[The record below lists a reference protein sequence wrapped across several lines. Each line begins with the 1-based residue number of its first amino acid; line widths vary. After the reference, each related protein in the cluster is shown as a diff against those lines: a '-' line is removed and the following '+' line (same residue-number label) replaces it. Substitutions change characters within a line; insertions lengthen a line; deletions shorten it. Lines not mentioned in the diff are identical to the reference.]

1 VLRVERLAREGVF
14 IDISLHVRAGEIVAL
29 AGLVGSGRSEV
40 ARAIFG
46 IDRYDAGKVT
56 IGGTELRRGSPAAAM
71 AAGIGYVPEDRRQQG
86 LVMDMSIQQN
96 VALASLARLRR
107 GGLVRSAAERAF
119 ATDWAQRMRLRY
131 GRLTDPV
138 STLSGGNQQKVVLA
152 KWLGRHPA
160 LLIVDEPTRGIDIA
174 TKADVHELLVRLAGE
189 GIAILMISSEL
200 PEVLHIG
207 DRILVMRE
215 GRLTAEYSHEGGLG
229 GEDHVRGD
237 RSAGALE
244 MSATVDT
251 RQETAGKPPRVSSR
265 RLTERVFRIRE
276 SGIIVVL
283 IVFVAIT
290 VSIEPRFA
298 SQQEVQFILANT
310 TIFALLALG
319 ETMVIVSRNV
329 DLSIG
334 SVVGLSAY
342 VSASLFGKIHGIPI
356 VVVFLVGLGIGLAVG
371 VANGL
376 MVAIGRV
383 PSLVVTLATLYI
395 VRGLDILIVGGN
407 EVVAQTLPNAFIE
420 IPRAGVYGV
429 PYLAIVIAV
438 VIGIGAYYLRS
449 YRSGRELYA
458 IGSNPEAARLAGIP
472 VGRRVFT
479 AFAVSGAIAGVAGV
493 LWAAQYQTVDSN
505 AGTGYELT
513 VIASVVVGG
522 VAIFGGSGSAV
533 GAAIGALLL
542 QTINSALYVLGIS
555 PFWDQ
560 AIAGALL
567 LAAITLDRIIS
578 LRLTAA
584 LRRRSAG
591 VGT

>member
-1 VLRVERLAREGVF
+1 V
-14 IDISLHVRAGEIVAL
+14 
-29 AGLVGSGRSEV
+29 
-40 ARAIFG
+40 
-46 IDRYDAGKVT
+46 
-56 IGGTELRRGSPAAAM
+56 
-71 AAGIGYVPEDRRQQG
+71 
-86 LVMDMSIQQN
+86 
-96 VALASLARLRR
+96 
-107 GGLVRSAAERAF
+107 
-119 ATDWAQRMRLRY
+119 
-131 GRLTDPV
+131 
-138 STLSGGNQQKVVLA
+138 
-152 KWLGRHPA
+152 
-160 LLIVDEPTRGIDIA
+160 
-174 TKADVHELLVRLAGE
+174 
-189 GIAILMISSEL
+189 
-200 PEVLHIG
+200 
-207 DRILVMRE
+207 
-215 GRLTAEYSHEGGLG
+215 
-229 GEDHVRGD
+229 
-237 RSAGALE
+237 
-244 MSATVDT
+244 SATVDT
-251 RQETAGKPPRVSSR
+251 RQETAGKPPRISSR
-265 RLTERVFRIRE
+265 RLTERVFRVRE
-276 SGIIVVL
+276 SGIIAVW

-298 SQQEVQFILANT
+298 SQQEAQFILANT

-319 ETMVIVSRNV
+319 QTMVIVSRNV

-342 VSASLFGKIHGIPI
+342 VSANLFGTVHGMPI

-407 EVVAQTLPNAFIE
+407 EVVAQTLPNAFIQ

-429 PYLAIVIAV
+429 PYLAIVIAA
-438 VIGIGAYYLRS
+438 VIGVGAYYLRS

-458 IGSNPEAARLAGIP
+458 IGSNPEAARLAGIA

-567 LAAITLDRIIS
+567 LAAITLDRVIS

>member
-1 VLRVERLAREGVF
+1 V
-14 IDISLHVRAGEIVAL
+14 
-29 AGLVGSGRSEV
+29 
-40 ARAIFG
+40 
-46 IDRYDAGKVT
+46 
-56 IGGTELRRGSPAAAM
+56 
-71 AAGIGYVPEDRRQQG
+71 
-86 LVMDMSIQQN
+86 
-96 VALASLARLRR
+96 
-107 GGLVRSAAERAF
+107 
-119 ATDWAQRMRLRY
+119 
-131 GRLTDPV
+131 
-138 STLSGGNQQKVVLA
+138 
-152 KWLGRHPA
+152 
-160 LLIVDEPTRGIDIA
+160 
-174 TKADVHELLVRLAGE
+174 
-189 GIAILMISSEL
+189 
-200 PEVLHIG
+200 
-207 DRILVMRE
+207 
-215 GRLTAEYSHEGGLG
+215 
-229 GEDHVRGD
+229 
-237 RSAGALE
+237 
-244 MSATVDT
+244 SATVDT
-251 RQETAGKPPRVSSR
+251 RQETAGKPPRISSR
-265 RLTERVFRIRE
+265 RLTERVFRVRE
-276 SGIIVVL
+276 SGIIAVW

-298 SQQEVQFILANT
+298 SQQEAQFILANT

-342 VSASLFGKIHGIPI
+342 VSANLFGTVHGIPI

-407 EVVAQTLPNAFIE
+407 EVVAQTLPNAFIQ
-420 IPRAGVYGV
+420 IPRAGVYGI
-429 PYLAIVIAV
+429 PYLAIVIAA
-438 VIGIGAYYLRS
+438 VIGVGAYYLRS

-458 IGSNPEAARLAGIP
+458 IGSNPEAARLAGIA

>member
-1 VLRVERLAREGVF
+1 
-14 IDISLHVRAGEIVAL
+14 
-29 AGLVGSGRSEV
+29 
-40 ARAIFG
+40 
-46 IDRYDAGKVT
+46 
-56 IGGTELRRGSPAAAM
+56 
-71 AAGIGYVPEDRRQQG
+71 
-86 LVMDMSIQQN
+86 
-96 VALASLARLRR
+96 
-107 GGLVRSAAERAF
+107 
-119 ATDWAQRMRLRY
+119 
-131 GRLTDPV
+131 
-138 STLSGGNQQKVVLA
+138 
-152 KWLGRHPA
+152 
-160 LLIVDEPTRGIDIA
+160 
-174 TKADVHELLVRLAGE
+174 
-189 GIAILMISSEL
+189 
-200 PEVLHIG
+200 
-207 DRILVMRE
+207 
-215 GRLTAEYSHEGGLG
+215 
-229 GEDHVRGD
+229 
-237 RSAGALE
+237 

-251 RQETAGKPPRVSSR
+251 RQETAGKPPRISSR
-265 RLTERVFRIRE
+265 RLTERVFRVRE

-298 SQQEVQFILANT
+298 SQQEAQFILANT

-342 VSASLFGKIHGIPI
+342 VSANLFGKIHGMPI

-407 EVVAQTLPNAFIE
+407 EVVAQTLPNAFIQ
-420 IPRAGVYGV
+420 IPRAGIYGV
-429 PYLAIVIAV
+429 PYLAIVIAA
-438 VIGIGAYYLRS
+438 VIGVGAYYLRS

-458 IGSNPEAARLAGIP
+458 IGSNPEAARLAGIA

-567 LAAITLDRIIS
+567 LAAITLDRVIS

>member
-1 VLRVERLAREGVF
+1 
-14 IDISLHVRAGEIVAL
+14 
-29 AGLVGSGRSEV
+29 
-40 ARAIFG
+40 
-46 IDRYDAGKVT
+46 
-56 IGGTELRRGSPAAAM
+56 
-71 AAGIGYVPEDRRQQG
+71 
-86 LVMDMSIQQN
+86 
-96 VALASLARLRR
+96 
-107 GGLVRSAAERAF
+107 
-119 ATDWAQRMRLRY
+119 
-131 GRLTDPV
+131 
-138 STLSGGNQQKVVLA
+138 
-152 KWLGRHPA
+152 
-160 LLIVDEPTRGIDIA
+160 
-174 TKADVHELLVRLAGE
+174 
-189 GIAILMISSEL
+189 
-200 PEVLHIG
+200 
-207 DRILVMRE
+207 
-215 GRLTAEYSHEGGLG
+215 
-229 GEDHVRGD
+229 
-237 RSAGALE
+237 

-251 RQETAGKPPRVSSR
+251 RQETQGRPPRSSSR
-265 RLTERVFRIRE
+265 RLTERVFRVRE
-276 SGIIVVL
+276 SGIIAVL

-290 VSIEPRFA
+290 VSIQPRFA

-319 ETMVIVSRNV
+319 ETMVIISRNV

-342 VSASLFGKIHGIPI
+342 VSASLFGKIHGLPI

-407 EVVAQTLPNAFIE
+407 EVVAQTLPNSFIE
-420 IPRAGVYGV
+420 IPRAGIYGV
-429 PYLAIVIAV
+429 PYLAIVIAA
-438 VIGIGAYYLRS
+438 VIGVGAYYLRS

-578 LRLTAA
+578 LRLTTA

>member
-1 VLRVERLAREGVF
+1 
-14 IDISLHVRAGEIVAL
+14 
-29 AGLVGSGRSEV
+29 
-40 ARAIFG
+40 
-46 IDRYDAGKVT
+46 
-56 IGGTELRRGSPAAAM
+56 
-71 AAGIGYVPEDRRQQG
+71 
-86 LVMDMSIQQN
+86 
-96 VALASLARLRR
+96 
-107 GGLVRSAAERAF
+107 
-119 ATDWAQRMRLRY
+119 
-131 GRLTDPV
+131 
-138 STLSGGNQQKVVLA
+138 
-152 KWLGRHPA
+152 
-160 LLIVDEPTRGIDIA
+160 
-174 TKADVHELLVRLAGE
+174 
-189 GIAILMISSEL
+189 
-200 PEVLHIG
+200 
-207 DRILVMRE
+207 
-215 GRLTAEYSHEGGLG
+215 
-229 GEDHVRGD
+229 
-237 RSAGALE
+237 

-420 IPRAGVYGV
+420 IPRAGIYGV
-429 PYLAIVIAV
+429 PYLAIVIAA

-479 AFAVSGAIAGVAGV
+479 AFTVSGAIAGVAGV

>member
-1 VLRVERLAREGVF
+1 
-14 IDISLHVRAGEIVAL
+14 
-29 AGLVGSGRSEV
+29 
-40 ARAIFG
+40 
-46 IDRYDAGKVT
+46 
-56 IGGTELRRGSPAAAM
+56 
-71 AAGIGYVPEDRRQQG
+71 
-86 LVMDMSIQQN
+86 
-96 VALASLARLRR
+96 
-107 GGLVRSAAERAF
+107 
-119 ATDWAQRMRLRY
+119 
-131 GRLTDPV
+131 
-138 STLSGGNQQKVVLA
+138 
-152 KWLGRHPA
+152 
-160 LLIVDEPTRGIDIA
+160 
-174 TKADVHELLVRLAGE
+174 
-189 GIAILMISSEL
+189 
-200 PEVLHIG
+200 
-207 DRILVMRE
+207 
-215 GRLTAEYSHEGGLG
+215 
-229 GEDHVRGD
+229 
-237 RSAGALE
+237 

-276 SGIIVVL
+276 SGIIAVL